1 MKNVRVWFTKGGR
14 AKYISHLDLNRVM
27 LRVIHQA
34 KLPIWYTEGFNRH
47 PFVTFALPLSLGYTG
62 MRESM
67 DLRLLEED
75 YPFDEMKAA
84 FNRCLPDGI
93 RVFDITQ
100 PKMKPAAIALADFKI
115 RLSAGME
122 SAALETKIHEF
133 LAKEEI
139 MVEKK
144 TKSGIKQIDIKPE
157 IRSIEIRQEENSV
170 LLLARLS
177 AGSVKNLNPSLIV
190 GAMEDSF
197 GLELFYEITRLDIY
211 NESGERFE

>member
-1 MKNVRVWFTKGGR
+1 MKNVRVWFKKGGK

-67 DLRLLEED
+67 DMRLLEED
-75 YPFDEMKAA
+75 YPLNEMKAA

-115 RLSAGME
+115 RLSAGMD
-122 SAALETKIHEF
+122 SAVLCTKIREF
-133 LAKEEI
+133 LDKEEI
-139 MVEKK
+139 TVEKK
-144 TKSGIKQIDIKPE
+144 TKSGMKQIDIKPD
-157 IRSIEIRQEENSV
+157 IRSIEIRREENSV

-177 AGSVKNLNPSLIV
+177 AGSMKNLNPSLIV

-197 GLELFYEITRLDIY
+197 GTELFYEIARLDIY

>member
-62 MRESM
+62 MQESM
-67 DLRLLEED
+67 DMRLLEED
-75 YPFDEMKAA
+75 CPLDEIKSA

-93 RVFDITQ
+93 HVFDITE
-100 PKMKPAAIALADFKI
+100 PKMKPAAIALADFEI
-115 RLSAGME
+115 RLASGMDAQE
-122 SAALETKIHEF
+122 LFTRVHEF
-133 LAKEEI
+133 LDKDEI
-139 MVEKK
+139 LVEKK
-144 TKSGIKQIDIKPE
+144 TKSGMKQIDIKPD
-157 IRSIEIRQEENSV
+157 IKYIEIRREADGV
-170 LLLARLS
+170 LLLARLA

-190 GAMEDSF
+190 KAMEEGF
-197 GLELFYEITRLDIY
+197 GMELFYEITRLGIY